1 MTKELKNEKK
11 KHLKKKRL
19 MNKQQIV
26 RAQLISI
33 IMLVFGDRNNLILQA
48 FWDLGRELHYKLLCT
63 LGTELD
69 TQCNSISAL
78 THLRRSSQLKPFP
91 IPSKEKKGLV
101 IKRKEARMG
110 KTWVGVL
117 EQSLISQV
125 AVDDTTLLAS
135 VTASEKRGYH
145 L

>member
-26 RAQLISI
+26 HAQLISI

-69 TQCNSISAL
+69 TQRNSISAL
-78 THLRRSSQLKPFP
+78 THLRRSSQLKPFR
-91 IPSKEKKGLV
+91 IPSKEKNGLWLRE
-101 IKRKEARMG
+101 KRPEWG

-117 EQSLISQV
+117 EQSPISQV
-125 AVDDTTLLAS
+125 VVDDTTLLAS
-135 VTASEKRGYH
+135 VITSEKWGYH

>member
-26 RAQLISI
+26 HAQLISI

-69 TQCNSISAL
+69 TQRNSISAL
-78 THLRRSSQLKPFP
+78 THLRRSSQLKPFR
-91 IPSKEKKGLV
+91 IPSKETNGLWLRE
-101 IKRKEARMG
+101 KRPECG
-110 KTWVGVL
+110 KPGW
-117 EQSLISQV
+117 EYWNSL
-125 AVDDTTLLAS
+125 LLARLQQM
-135 VTASEKRGYH
+135 TQPCQPQ
-145 L
+145 